1 MYGIG
6 ADGAKGVKRIVDI
19 IKEEVSTAWDLVGL
33 NDIKDISSDIIAE
46 RFIREFKY

>member
-1 MYGIG
+1 MPE
-6 ADGAKGVKRIVDI
+6 IVDI
-19 IKEEVSTAWDLVGL
+19 IKEEVSTVLGLVGL